1 MRGRLMRL
9 FHGSPRVWLR
19 FAGIGAAVL
28 IGMLMLAPG
37 AMASVSNVTVSQ
49 GISSATSAR
58 ASYTVDFR
66 VSSTG
71 GMAAGM
77 GDTIT
82 LNFPAGTGLNS
93 QTSSSITD
101 TTTNTQVGTCNNNTT
116 TTVT

>member
-9 FHGSPRVWLR
+9 FHGGPRVRLR
-19 FAGIGAAVL
+19 FAGISAAVL

-58 ASYTVDFR
+58 ASYTVGFKT
-66 VSSTG
+66 SSTG
-71 GMAAGM
+71 GMAAGQA
-77 GDTIT
+77 DTIT
-82 LNFPAGTGLNS
+82 LAFPAGTGLNN

-101 TTTNTQVGTCNNNTT
+101 TTTNSQVGN
-116 TTVT
+116 